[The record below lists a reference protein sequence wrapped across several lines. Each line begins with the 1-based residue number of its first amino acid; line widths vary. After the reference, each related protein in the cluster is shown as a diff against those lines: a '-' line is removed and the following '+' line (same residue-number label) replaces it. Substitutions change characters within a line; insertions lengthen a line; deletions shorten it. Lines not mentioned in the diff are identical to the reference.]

1 VGLCPVCDRDDPR
14 AQGLLAFF
22 AVHETVTDATVESVA
37 ALLEEWTRR
46 TAARRVDTTGS
57 YLGAIDDELRKGR
70 SGYL

>member
-37 ALLEEWTRR
+37 ALLEEWTLDLMASIPPKF
-46 TAARRVDTTGS
+46 AA
-57 YLGAIDDELRKGR
+57 
-70 SGYL
+70 